1 MSSSDAHQ
9 SDPPGKLDP
18 LFRHARREA
27 IMSLVVFAICFVWS
41 IGVYLTMGLHSGE
54 IGEVD
59 TVLGIPAWVF
69 WGVAVPWL
77 AADVFIVVFCF
88 VLMTDDDLGEV
99 QDGADLE
106 EQIHPHSGDAET
118 AG

>member
-1 MSSSDAHQ
+1 M
-9 SDPPGKLDP
+9 
-18 LFRHARREA
+18 
-27 IMSLVVFAICFVWS
+27 ILVVFTVCLVWS
-41 IGVYLTMGLHSGE
+41 IGVYLAMGLHGGE
-54 IGEVD
+54 GAIGPVP

-77 AADVFIVVFCF
+77 AADLFIVVFCF

-99 QDGADLE
+99 PQEADD
-106 EQIHPHSGDAET
+106 PKGDDAEA

>member
-1 MSSSDAHQ
+1 MILIALS
-9 SDPPGKLDP
+9 
-18 LFRHARREA
+18 
-27 IMSLVVFAICFVWS
+27 VCFVWS
-41 IGVYLTMGLHSGE
+41 IGVYLAMGLHGGE
-54 IGEVD
+54 GAIGPVA

-88 VLMTDDDLGEV
+88 AIMTDDDLGDV
-99 QDGADLE
+99 QEGADLD
-106 EQIHPHSGDAET
+106 EQFHPHADDAEV

>member
-1 MSSSDAHQ
+1 MSSSDAAHG
-9 SDPPGKLDP
+9 DPLGELDP

-27 IMSLVVFAICFVWS
+27 IMILVVFAICLVWS
-41 IGVYLTMGLHSGE
+41 ISVYLAMGLHHGE
-54 IGEVD
+54 IGPVP

-99 QDGADLE
+99 PE
-106 EQIHPHSGDAET
+106 ETDHPHSGDAET

>member
-1 MSSSDAHQ
+1 M
-9 SDPPGKLDP
+9 
-18 LFRHARREA
+18 
-27 IMSLVVFAICFVWS
+27 ILVAFAVCFIWS
-41 IGVYLTMGLHSGE
+41 ISVYWTMGMDHGE
-54 IGEVD
+54 GDIGEVA

-99 QDGADLE
+99 QEGADLQE
-106 EQIHPHSGDAET
+106 HSLPHGDDAEA